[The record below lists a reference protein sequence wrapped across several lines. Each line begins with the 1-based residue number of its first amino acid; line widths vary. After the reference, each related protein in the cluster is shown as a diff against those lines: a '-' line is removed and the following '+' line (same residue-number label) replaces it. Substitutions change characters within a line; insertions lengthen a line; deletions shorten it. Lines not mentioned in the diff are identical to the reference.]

1 MKTSLYLRIK
11 FIYFFL
17 QVEIPKGR
25 YKGQKLIKLVNKKTP
40 PSTNKTI
47 PNVPEIT
54 LVKNNMEITAAMI
67 ALSTRSKFP
76 IFAFIT

>member
-17 QVEIPKGR
+17 RVEIPKGR
-25 YKGQKLIKLVNKKTP
+25 YNGQKLMKLVNKKTP
-40 PSTNKTI
+40 PSTNKII

-54 LVKNNMEITAAMI
+54 LVKNKIAITAAMN
-67 ALSTRSKFP
+67 ALSTLSTFP